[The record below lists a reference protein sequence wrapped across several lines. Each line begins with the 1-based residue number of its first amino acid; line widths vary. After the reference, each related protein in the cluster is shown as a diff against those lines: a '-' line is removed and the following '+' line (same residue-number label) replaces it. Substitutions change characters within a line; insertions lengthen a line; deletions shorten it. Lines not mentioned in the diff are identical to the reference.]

1 MKDVPLRDHLPL
13 AVLLLAGAV
22 LRGLAIWAIRP
33 GIWFSDSNGY
43 IRGAATGEL
52 NPVRVDGYAW
62 FVTPFWLAESATA
75 LIVVQHLIGLAIV
88 VGLYALLVRR
98 GVRPW
103 LATLAVA
110 PAALDAYLVVL
121 EHTVMAET
129 VYHAAIVAAL
139 ALLLWNERPGVA
151 AALAAGLLLGY
162 AALAR
167 SVGLPL
173 TVVVLAYLLARRV
186 GWRPLAAFAGG
197 AAVVVAAYAIAFHA
211 QHGEYGLTKSGG
223 RFLYARVAPFAD
235 CSRVSLPPRLRA
247 LCPDPA
253 VRLPTNGYLW
263 GTRSPIA
270 DLRLRSPRPG
280 EFARRIIREQPLDYL
295 RVIVRG
301 TLHYFEPGHRLSSN
315 DYPLGPWQFPA
326 DPRVWSY
333 PGYRGPIRPRGW
345 APGQGRGVI
354 EPNEHVARF
363 AGTPAFSVGVSKAL
377 HDYQR
382 VGYTWGPLL
391 AVCLLLVLA
400 ALVTRRG
407 ALRLRLDATLLAAMT
422 LVALAVPQALSVFSY
437 RYGLVAAV
445 LLPPA
450 AALAVTALRSPRS
463 ADAAE
468 RPVRTAP
475 SM

>member
-1 MKDVPLRDHLPL
+1 VRDHLPL
-13 AVLLLAGAV
+13 LALLLAAAV
-22 LRGLAIWAIRP
+22 LRGLAVWAIRP

-52 NPVRVDGYAW
+52 NPVRVDGYAF
-62 FVTPFWLAESATA
+62 FVTPFWLAGSAQA
-75 LIVVQHLIGLAIV
+75 LIILQHLIGLGIV
-88 VGLYALLVRR
+88 IGLYALLVRR

-110 PAALDAYLVVL
+110 PAALDAYLIAL
-121 EHTVMAET
+121 EHAVMAET
-129 VYHAAIVAAL
+129 VYHAVIVGAL
-139 ALLLWNERPGVA
+139 ALLLWNDRPAAA

-162 AALAR
+162 AAIAR

-173 TVVVLAYLLARRV
+173 AFVVLAYLVVRRI
-186 GWRPLAAFAGG
+186 GWRPVAAFAGG
-197 AAVVVAAYAIAFHA
+197 AAVVLAGYAIAFHA
-211 QHGEYGLTKSGG
+211 QRGEYGFTKSGG
-223 RFLYARVAPFAD
+223 RFLYARVTPFAD
-235 CSRVSLPPRLRA
+235 CSRVSLPPRLRE

-253 VRLPTNGYLW
+253 VPLRTNVYLW
-263 GTRSPIA
+263 GARSPIA
-270 DLRLRSPRPG
+270 GLPLRSPRPG
-280 EFARRIIREQPLDYL
+280 EFARRIIRAQPLDYL
-295 RVIVRG
+295 RVIARG
-301 TLHYFEPGHRLSSN
+301 TLHYFEPGHRLSWN
-315 DYPLGPWQFPA
+315 DYPIGPWQFPA
-326 DPRVWSY
+326 DPRTWSY

-345 APGQGRGVI
+345 APGQGDAGV

-363 AGTPAFSVGVSKAL
+363 SGTPAFSVGASEAL
-377 HDYQR
+377 HHYQR

-391 AVCLLLVLA
+391 AVCLLVVVA
-400 ALVTRRG
+400 ALIARRG
-407 ALRLRLDATLLAAMT
+407 ALRLRLDAALLAAMT
-422 LVALAVPQALSVFSY
+422 LVAIVVPQAVSVFSY
-437 RYGLVAAV
+437 RYGLIAAL